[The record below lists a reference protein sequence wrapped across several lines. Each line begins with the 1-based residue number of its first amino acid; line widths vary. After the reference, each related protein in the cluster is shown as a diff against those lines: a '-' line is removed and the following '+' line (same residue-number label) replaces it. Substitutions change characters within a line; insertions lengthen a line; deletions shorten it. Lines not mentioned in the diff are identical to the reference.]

1 MTNDI
6 TSTTSAPTLTL
17 EECDEHA
24 TQGLLLLSKAVL
36 NYAKHGLTSKEIGQR
51 VRDLGA
57 KVGDSTIRRWIAGF
71 RADKQLPEK
80 KVHRATTWR
89 REQRVAN
96 AQNEQMQQPPQPA
109 PLTTTDPTIGEE
121 LAPLAPA
128 TSEAGKAMEAF
139 LEETDNMTDQ
149 ELQIARLEWERDCD
163 RAAVETVLKS
173 FGTWDKQVGFT
184 PDDPF
189 TLIQKNLDE
198 LNLNQLEALQAD
210 ITRRINRGTAIDV

>member
-6 TSTTSAPTLTL
+6 TTTTSAPTLTL
-17 EECDEHA
+17 EECDASFER
-24 TQGLLLLSKAVL
+24 GVLLIRDAVL
-36 NYAKHGLTSKEIGQR
+36 NYARHGLTGTEIGKR
-51 VRDLGA
+51 VRALGA
-57 KVGDSTIRRWIAGF
+57 KLSDSQARRYIQSF
-71 RADKQLPEK
+71 RADKLLPEK
-80 KVHRATTWR
+80 EVHRATTWR

-96 AQNEQMQQPPQPA
+96 AQNAQMQQPQPA

-139 LEETDNMTDQ
+139 LDETDNMTDQ

-163 RAAVETVLKS
+163 RVAVETVLKS
-173 FGTWDKQVGFT
+173 YGTWDKQVGFT
-184 PDDPF
+184 PDDPL